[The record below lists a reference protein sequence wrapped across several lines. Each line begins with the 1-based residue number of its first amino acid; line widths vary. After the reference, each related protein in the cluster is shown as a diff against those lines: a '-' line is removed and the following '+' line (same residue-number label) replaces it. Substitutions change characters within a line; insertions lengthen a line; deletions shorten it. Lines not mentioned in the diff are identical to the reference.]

1 VNVHTI
7 HDTLSPLYGHH
18 KRNDLKVELLIV
30 QYAHCSMSMNLD
42 LPSGRGV
49 DSLSIPS
56 PSPPPMSTTSNLR
69 SVSRSSS
76 WSGQDSTLLSFR
88 GNVVNVILPSVTPE
102 MSQWIDDI
110 LLKVRNIHD
119 YEDEEVI
126 DQSGYD

>member
-1 VNVHTI
+1 
-7 HDTLSPLYGHH
+7 
-18 KRNDLKVELLIV
+18 
-30 QYAHCSMSMNLD
+30 MSMNLD
-42 LPSGRGV
+42 LPSVRGA
-49 DSLSIPS
+49 DSLSVPS
-56 PSPPPMSTTSNLR
+56 QSPPPMSTASNLR

-88 GNVVNVILPSVTPE
+88 GNVVNVILPSVAPE